1 MNKNTDQVFI
11 DKDGK
16 IIARGRITPSS
27 IDLLL
32 NDGTRYYSTF
42 NFEAI
47 KNLKIE
53 GTK

>member
-1 MNKNTDQVFI
+1 MTKKSDQVFI

-42 NFEAI
+42 DFNAI